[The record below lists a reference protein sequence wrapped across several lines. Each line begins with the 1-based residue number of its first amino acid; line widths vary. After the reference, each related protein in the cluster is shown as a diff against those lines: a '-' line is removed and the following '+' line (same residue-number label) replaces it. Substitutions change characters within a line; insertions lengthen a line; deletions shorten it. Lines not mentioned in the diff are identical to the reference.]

1 MFFSQPYQIE
11 DLFKIFK
18 LPNKYQRV
26 LPDLKP
32 LLEPLPIPSIP
43 LEMPKVSNEDVSKI
57 NDTLVY
63 PPSDEVDS
71 PSTEEDSPNV
81 PEPMEVEEEID
92 LEGVPESA
100 RDMYRTLPEM
110 YPKFSKNLIWQL
122 FRESHFDQEYFF
134 ETMNNS
140 EHSLEKNMDANKP
153 LVTPVR
159 KQPPKIV
166 VSEQHAK
173 VPSNNTKLS
182 EEALTLKKQLE
193 AMVVIPKVKKEKE
206 VSFNLLR
213 FYRRNKFC
221 LFLSAGTTTCRSCTS
236 CS

>member
-1 MFFSQPYQIE
+1 M
-11 DLFKIFK
+11 
-18 LPNKYQRV
+18 
-26 LPDLKP
+26 
-32 LLEPLPIPSIP
+32 
-43 LEMPKVSNEDVSKI
+43 
-57 NDTLVY
+57 Y
-63 PPSDEVDS
+63 PPSDEVES

-140 EHSLEKNMDANKP
+140 EHLLEKNMDVNKP
-153 LVTPVR
+153 LVTPVK
-159 KQPPKIV
+159 KQHPKIV

-173 VPSNNTKLS
+173 VPLNNTELS
-182 EEALTLKKQLE
+182 DEALSLKKHLE

-206 VSFNLLR
+206 VSVNFLRLNRTTKFDYFFSRHHHLL
-213 FYRRNKFC
+213 
-221 LFLSAGTTTCRSCTS
+221 
-236 CS
+236 